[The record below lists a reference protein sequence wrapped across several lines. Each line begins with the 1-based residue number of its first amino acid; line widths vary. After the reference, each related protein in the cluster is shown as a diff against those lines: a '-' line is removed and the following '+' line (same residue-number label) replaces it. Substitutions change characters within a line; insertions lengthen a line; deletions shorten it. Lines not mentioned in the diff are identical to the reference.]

1 MKHHKRIA
9 AGTTLALLM
18 GSTALLAAPLSINPA
33 SGPDALILAQGRECP
48 PDNPDCA
55 PGERAAPA
63 QEPEAR
69 EPERRRE
76 EAPAAEEPPAREEA
90 PAERPAERAPEPP
103 ATPPAAEQPAERPAE
118 RFAPPEQREAPAERE
133 EPAPRREAPTPQPAE
148 PRGQAPRDE
157 APAER
162 APAEPTERPQ
172 PETPAP
178 QPGAPGQPSPFE
190 QRPGQPG
197 EGGQQ
202 PAPATP
208 LPRGETPAPQPSP
221 GGERPGGEAP
231 RDTTPVQPA
240 PGTPAPQPGA
250 PDQPSPFE
258 QRPGQPGEGGQQP
271 APVTPLPGGETPQP
285 APGDGAQPAPG
296 TQPETPVLDSQK
308 EAPPTPGGQ
317 PGDGAQRPPAD
328 GARPGEGAQP
338 PQPQEAGPPPANDR
352 EAQESAAPV
361 EIEPVTAEEGRRIE
375 ADAVRQRRERPQG
388 SEVLREIG
396 DRVVIQFN
404 NQTFVESDDRQRLSR
419 GARDVYYEE
428 LPRGRTREVIQ
439 RENGVQ
445 VVTIRDRYGDVV
457 RRSRIT
463 PDGREYV
470 LVYADDR
477 DRDRGGDGPR
487 EWYDPGRDLP
497 PLRLTI
503 PVEEYILDAE
513 RVEDPDSYYEFLEQ
527 PPVERVERL
536 YSIDE
541 VRHSARLRDTV
552 RRIDLDTITFEFG
565 SASVPESEISRLEGV
580 ANAMSRLLE
589 NNPAETFLIEG
600 HTDAVGSDV
609 ANLALSDQRAAAVAD
624 ALSNVFDIPPEN
636 LVPQGY
642 GERYLKVNTQEPERE
657 NRRVAIRRITP
668 LVAPAQSASNR

>member
-1 MKHHKRIA
+1 MKHHRRIA

-18 GSTALLAAPLSINPA
+18 GSTALFAAPLNPGPA
-33 SGPDALILAQGRECP
+33 SKPAALILAQAQECP

-55 PGERAAPA
+55 REDRKEPAAPA
-63 QEPEAR
+63 QENRR
-69 EPERRRE
+69 ERE
-76 EAPAAEEPPAREEA
+76 EAPAAEQPPAREEA
-90 PAERPAERAPEPP
+90 PAARPAEPAAEPRE
-103 ATPPAAEQPAERPAE
+103 TPPAAEQPAERPAPSEGASE
-118 RFAPPEQREAPAERE
+118 RREAPAQERE
-133 EPAPRREAPTPQPAE
+133 KPAPA
-148 PRGQAPRDE
+148 
-157 APAER
+157 
-162 APAEPTERPQ
+162 Q
-172 PETPAP
+172 PEAPAP
-178 QPGAPGQPSPFE
+178 QPAPEAEQPRE
-190 QRPGQPG
+190 QAPRNSDETPATQPAPA
-197 EGGQQ
+197 EQPQPEAPAPQPAPAQPTPAPAEQQ
-202 PAPATP
+202 PAPTTP
-208 LPRGETPAPQPSP
+208 LPRGETPTPEPVPSDEQPGARTPRDETPAQPAPETPAPQPSP
-221 GGERPGGEAP
+221 AAPG
-231 RDTTPVQPA
+231 QPA
-240 PGTPAPQPGA
+240 PSGQ
-250 PDQPSPFE
+250 QPS
-258 QRPGQPGEGGQQP
+258 QPGEGGQPQ

-308 EAPPTPGGQ
+308 EAPPAPDGQ
-317 PGDGAQRPPAD
+317 PGVGAQRQPAD
-328 GARPGEGAQP
+328 GAQPGDAAQP
-338 PQPQEAGPPPANDR
+338 PQPQEAGPPPASDR

-361 EIEPVTAEEGRRIE
+361 EIEPVTAEEGKRIDAE
-375 ADAVRQRRERPQG
+375 AVRERRERRERPQG

-396 DRVVIQFN
+396 DRIVIQFN

-428 LPRGRTREVIQ
+428 LPRGRIREVIQ

-445 VVTIRDRYGDVV
+445 VVTIRDRYGDVI

-470 LVYADDR
+470 LVYAG
-477 DRDRGGDGPR
+477 DRGDRRDDGPR
-487 EWYDPGRDLP
+487 EWYDAGRDLP

-565 SASVPESEISRLEGV
+565 SANVPESEIARLEGV

-589 NNPAETFLIEG
+589 ANPAETFLIEG
-600 HTDAVGSDV
+600 HTDAVGSDI

-642 GERYLKVNTQEPERE
+642 GERYLKVNTQERERE

-668 LVAPAQSASNR
+668 LVAPAQSAGAN